1 MGRAGDSVLVVDSR
15 SEIAEEDD
23 EEERIQWEYTPK
35 VIRLV
40 EAYRSKFPQ
49 LFAAINKKPNE
60 RRYDANDVFGPNGE
74 AWLPVVRE

>member
-49 LFAAINKKPNE
+49 LFCGYQEAKRETI
-60 RRYDANDVFGPNGE
+60 RRK
-74 AWLPVVRE
+74 